1 MVVGAGRGP
10 LVRRALAA
18 AKAAKRMI
26 KVYAVE
32 KNPNAVV
39 TLQAQQD
46 EDWGDQV
53 LVLAS
58 VYLVYPVIFGVSM
71 MAIRDVYRVPG
82 EGRMSVCTLP
92 SPFVG

>member
-18 AKAAKRMI
+18 AKAGHRKI
-26 KVYAVE
+26 KIYAVE

-53 LVLAS
+53 GFWFCFSSNFSFWLFFSPYLFPTKLMFVLCS
-58 VYLVYPVIFGVSM
+58 L
-71 MAIRDVYRVPG
+71 
-82 EGRMSVCTLP
+82 
-92 SPFVG
+92 

>member
-1 MVVGAGRGP
+1 MSLASPLPAPRVLMVVGAGRGP

-46 EDWGDQV
+46 EDWGEQV
-53 LVLAS
+53 LLLAHS
-58 VYLVYPVIFGVSM
+58 RLSLV
-71 MAIRDVYRVPG
+71 
-82 EGRMSVCTLP
+82 CQ
-92 SPFVG
+92 

>member
-10 LVRRALAA
+10 LVRRALSA
-18 AKAAKRMI
+18 AKAGQRKI

-53 LVLAS
+53 SRYYSSYWYFL
-58 VYLVYPVIFGVSM
+58 YLQ
-71 MAIRDVYRVPG
+71 
-82 EGRMSVCTLP
+82 VCK
-92 SPFVG
+92 